1 MPLASLVFAAAVA
14 AARPAVAPR
23 TPVVSQSELT
33 RLLRTEYDG
42 EKPRLRG
49 DWPARS
55 DDGTGAARTL
65 CADGGA
71 QPGARLVAVCTSYGD
86 AGHATPG
93 RVDLFVLQPAAS
105 RRERARV
112 RARFRGIAT
121 GGFGNPGSVRLMTI
135 GPAATAFA
143 VTSGFSNMGWL
154 DERLTLY
161 VEQNGRLRPLL
172 DLATAASNGGVCEP
186 GDDPAGRRCRRQSV
200 DLTCTLRADT
210 SRVDAG
216 RYPLELHVTGERGGE
231 RVDRIIPI
239 PHDAYG
245 YRISARVLKTQAC
258 NVQG

>member
-1 MPLASLVFAAAVA
+1 MPLASLVLAAAVA
-14 AARPAVAPR
+14 AAPR
-23 TPVVSQSELT
+23 APVVSQTDLT
-33 RLLRTEYDG
+33 RLLRGEYDG

-49 DWPARS
+49 DWPGRS
-55 DDGTGAARTL
+55 DEGSGAMRAL
-65 CADGGA
+65 CADGGV
-71 QPGARLVAVCTSYGD
+71 QPGPRLVAVCTSYGD

-93 RVDLFVLQPAAS
+93 RVDLFVLEPAAS

-112 RARFRGIAT
+112 RTRFRGIAT
-121 GGFGNPGSVRLMTI
+121 GGFGNPGAVRLVAI

-154 DERLTLY
+154 DERVTLY

-172 DLATAASNGGVCEP
+172 DVATAASNGGVCTP
-186 GDDPAGRRCRRQSV
+186 GDDPAGRRCRRQSI
-200 DLTCTLRADT
+200 DLTCTLRADP

-216 RYPLELHVTGERGGE
+216 RYPLELHVTGERAGE
-231 RVDRIIPI
+231 RVDRTIRI

-245 YRISARVLKTQAC
+245 YRISARVLQTQGC